1 MGEKQTLKI
10 CKMGSNYV
18 NMGSGSGI
26 RNTTSKIPEIDG
38 LNDPNLS
45 AEERDRRLALALQQQ
60 ENAAVYE
67 NMKKKHDT
75 EKESQRLRTTRSN
88 APTSLA
94 AIRKK
99 ERENPKDFNNN
110 SYSNYVAPTS
120 GEKTAVDEFTR
131 VDEAC
136 AGTAQLMNHI
146 VKTTA
151 KDKASRN
158 LRNARSGQGAFK
170 R

>member
-1 MGEKQTLKI
+1 M
-10 CKMGSNYV
+10 CSNYV
-18 NMGSGSGI
+18 NMGSGPGS
-26 RNTTSKIPEIDG
+26 RTNTSKMPEFNG
-38 LNDPNLS
+38 QSHNNLS
-45 AEERDRRLALALQQQ
+45 SEQRDRRLALALQQQ

-67 NMKKKHDT
+67 DMKKKHDT
-75 EKESQRLRTTRSN
+75 EKESQKLRTTRSN

-99 ERENPKDFNNN
+99 ERENPKDFSNN

-158 LRNARSGQGAFK
+158 LRNARSGQGAF
-170 R
+170 

>member
-26 RNTTSKIPEIDG
+26 RNTTSKMPEIDG

-67 NMKKKHDT
+67 NMKKKHDI
-75 EKESQRLRTTRSN
+75 EKESQKLRTTRSN

-99 ERENPKDFNNN
+99 ERESVHNIAGNFHG
-110 SYSNYVAPTS
+110 SYVAPCS
-120 GEKTAVDEFTR
+120 DENVIVDEFTR
-131 VDEAC
+131 VDEAF
-136 AGTAQLMNHI
+136 
-146 VKTTA
+146 
-151 KDKASRN
+151 D
-158 LRNARSGQGAFK
+158 
-170 R
+170 

>member
-1 MGEKQTLKI
+1 MGP
-10 CKMGSNYV
+10 NYV

-26 RNTTSKIPEIDG
+26 RNTTSKMPEIDG
-38 LNDPNLS
+38 FNDPNLLP
-45 AEERDRRLALALQQQ
+45 EERDRRLALALQQQ

-67 NMKKKHDT
+67 NMKKKHDI
-75 EKESQRLRTTRSN
+75 EKESQKLRTTRSN

-99 ERENPKDFNNN
+99 ERENPQDV
-110 SYSNYVAPTS
+110 SESVYSNYVAPSS
-120 GEKTAVDEFTR
+120 GENAIVDEFSR

-136 AGTAQLMNHI
+136 AGTAKLMNHI

-151 KDKASRN
+151 KDKASKN